1 MWRESFRRTM
11 TNAAHATDEYATT
24 TPRTRRITTETK
36 ASYKTTEMIA
46 YVVAV
51 VGVLIAAAVTD
62 TSDFGTQEAWFYVT
76 LLTIGYM
83 ISRGLAKSGSREPF
97 DDEQTARH

>member
-1 MWRESFRRTM
+1 MSNTAQ
-11 TNAAHATDEYATT
+11 TTDGYANTT
-24 TPRTRRITTETK
+24 ATRRITTETK
-36 ASYKTTEMIA
+36 SSYKTTELVA

-51 VGVLIAAAVTD
+51 IGVLIAAAITD

-97 DDEQTARH
+97 DDEHTARR